1 MQQQSPLSREP
12 SDVNVRQEAQLSP
25 SDRAM
30 RRVTRNLASYH
41 AAVQKLAYLYDNS

>member
-1 MQQQSPLSREP
+1 MQQQSTLSREP

-41 AAVQKLAYLYDNS
+41 AAVQKLAYLYDKS